1 MAIKVTLSFKENNI
15 NDVTLYDFLEK
26 KGETI
31 GKSAYIKSL
40 LKEKLDQEIK
50 NNQK

>member
-1 MAIKVTLSFKENNI
+1 MKVKE
-15 NDVTLYDFLEK
+15 LYEFLK
-26 KGETI
+26 AKGEII